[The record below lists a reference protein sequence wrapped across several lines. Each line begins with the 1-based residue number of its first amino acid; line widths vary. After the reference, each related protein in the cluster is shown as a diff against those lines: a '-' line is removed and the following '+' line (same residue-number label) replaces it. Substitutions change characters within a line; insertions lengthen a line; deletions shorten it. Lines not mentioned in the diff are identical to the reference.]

1 MVREH
6 GADIGI
12 ALDGDA
18 DRVVMCDE
26 KGQIIDGD
34 QVLEYIDLPL
44 ADQED
49 LAGAI
54 GSTVDMIV
62 DNLLELQCGSIIL

>member
-1 MVREH
+1 M
-6 GADIGI
+6 
-12 ALDGDA
+12 
-18 DRVVMCDE
+18 
-26 KGQIIDGD
+26 IDGD